1 MNIEQKLNEYKENIE
16 TLAEID
22 SLEVYQWLM
31 SLGEKLADDPLSK
44 DRHLQGNKVT
54 KCQYDMYVDI
64 EEGRFKAWS
73 KAMIAGGY
81 AYILVDIFNSLSLE
95 DAKKVTVDD
104 FKRMKLDEML
114 TMNRQTGFYQMIE
127 MMIKKLNNT

>member
-31 SLGEKLADDPLSK
+31 SLGEKLANDPLSK
-44 DRHLQGNKVT
+44 ERHLQGNKVT

-64 EEGRFKAWS
+64 EEGRVKAWS

-81 AYILVDIFNSLSLE
+81 AYVLLDIFNSLDELE
-95 DAKKVTVDD
+95 RKKITVEH
-104 FKRMKLDEML
+104 FQKIKLDELL
-114 TMNRQTGFYQMIE
+114 TLNRQTGFYQMIE
-127 MMIKKLNNT
+127 IMLRKVHAS